1 MSFCANVLTYLNK
14 RSYGINNECLHIVN
28 AICISDSSDI
38 SHKFVSAIIKYYVF
52 EDSGELTNVTQQ
64 FCEYCIIGN
73 KTLDRLFSLFG
84 SVFQPIKM
92 ILFNDKNELFDV
104 KCNLLTLLN
113 FFVKTGHFNDQM
125 VEDERFIYNIFEL
138 LKFDELFVNTSILL
152 ETILDKRSSVVDITI
167 LPFLFN
173 SLNKSYLHLGV
184 FLSVM
189 NYLIHTNSTDKHIV
203 EKNVQYFV
211 EHRII
216 QKVISLLSL
225 STFDLAVI
233 YLLQNGYI
241 DEDSQLISSFN
252 ERCPLEIE
260 TYPDID
266 ITFKG
271 VQGTY
276 AADIVSNILFVLSS
290 IVDKLDEE
298 SQLTVMEKIRIDD
311 VVYGLYES
319 IDVETLPPNYSRS
332 SENAFHSLFSQ
343 FLRFV
348 SVLSSNL
355 LVGKKNGSEMVNSM
369 ISDIGNDKIDH
380 SFLIPLITSI
390 EIIARGCNVKQREVI
405 GTEKGLIG
413 LLVSM
418 IMDRSIEIK
427 TSHIIYDLL
436 GVLIR
441 RSSTNTLTLISN
453 IQVPLEILFANCSN
467 YCVETSVFFRNLI
480 LNIIVDKIELD
491 TEQKIKD
498 KTETSIR
505 NAIPTFFKKT
515 IEFINR
521 EGITSY
527 TTCCMNTSIL
537 ILGIY
542 STNMKEIYQQWKN
555 KKELK
560 KEVEKV
566 KVLFMKKYYNA
577 NRLKKLCD
585 VTATSKQLWNSG
597 LQTPVIED

>member
-1 MSFCANVLTYLNK
+1 MLFSANVLTYLNE
-14 RSYGINNECLHIVN
+14 RSYGINNNYLPIVS
-28 AICISDSSDI
+28 AVCKSDSSDI
-38 SHKFVSAIIKYYVF
+38 SHEFVSAIINYCVF
-52 EDSGELTNVTQQ
+52 EDSSELTNITQQ

-84 SVFQPIKM
+84 LVFQPIKM
-92 ILFNDKNELFDV
+92 VLFNDKNELFDV
-104 KCNLLTLLN
+104 KRNFLILLN

-138 LKFDELFVNTSILL
+138 LKFDELFVNTSVLL
-152 ETILDKRSSVVDITI
+152 ETLLDKRSDVIDITI
-167 LPFLFN
+167 LPFLFD

-189 NYLIHTNSTDKHIV
+189 NYLIHTSSEDECVI
-203 EKNVQYFV
+203 EKNIHCFV
-211 EHRII
+211 EHGVI

-225 STFDLAVI
+225 STLDLAII
-233 YLLQNGYI
+233 YLLQNGCI
-241 DEDSQLISSFN
+241 DEDDQLISSFN
-252 ERCPLEIE
+252 EHCQLEIE

-266 ITFKG
+266 IIFKDI
-271 VQGTY
+271 QGTY

-290 IVDKLDEE
+290 IIDKLDDE
-298 SQLTVMEKIRIDD
+298 SQLITMKNIRIDD

-319 IDVETLPPNYSRS
+319 IDVETLPPNYSGS
-332 SENAFHSLFSQ
+332 SENVFHSLFSQ

-348 SVLSSNL
+348 SVLSSKL
-355 LVGKKNGSEMVNSM
+355 LVGKKSGSEMINSM
-369 ISDIGNDKIDH
+369 ISDIGNDEIDH

-405 GTEKGLIG
+405 GTERGLIG
-413 LLVSM
+413 ILVSM

-427 TSHIIYDLL
+427 ASHIIYDLL

-453 IQVPLEILFANCSN
+453 IQFPLETLFDKCSN

-480 LNIIVDKIELD
+480 LNIIVDKIELG

-498 KTETSIR
+498 ITEASIR

-527 TTCCMNTSIL
+527 TTCCMNTSII

-542 STNMKEIYQQWKN
+542 STNMQEIYQQWKN
-555 KKELK
+555 IKELE

-577 NRLKKLCD
+577 TRLKKLCD
-585 VTATSKQLWNSG
+585 ATATSKQLWESG
-597 LQTPVIED
+597 LNTPVIED